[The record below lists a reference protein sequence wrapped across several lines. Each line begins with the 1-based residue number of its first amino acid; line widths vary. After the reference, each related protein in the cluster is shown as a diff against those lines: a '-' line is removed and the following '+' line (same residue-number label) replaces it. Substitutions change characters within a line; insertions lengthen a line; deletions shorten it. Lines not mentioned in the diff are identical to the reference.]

1 MKNSEVQV
9 LEVIQEFFSK
19 DLFNLFLKI
28 FFNKNCLLLLWFLTD
43 RTSVVSKDQGVE
55 IPFLVG
61 TRTITGSDVAKFRG
75 MTWSLLPRGEVDR
88 PPLWKPNSIDS
99 DDI

>member
-28 FFNKNCLLLLWFLTD
+28 IFNKNCLLLL
-43 RTSVVSKDQGVE
+43 
-55 IPFLVG
+55 
-61 TRTITGSDVAKFRG
+61 
-75 MTWSLLPRGEVDR
+75 
-88 PPLWKPNSIDS
+88 
-99 DDI
+99 